1 MVARP
6 AEIAAMASN
15 GLELSMARP
24 KALLIAPPGVFR
36 TQLSEQLAG
45 EEGSE
50 IVLADDGAQARKLAV
65 ESLFSFAIL
74 DDCLSGEDAT
84 VLARALEEDGFS
96 APMLLLSAPEQ
107 ADIAD
112 GLVRLAKPFRFTAL
126 MQALGRLL
134 AHPAGD
140 APFRIGPYDFH
151 PSAKLLVDG
160 SRKVRLTEKETDIL
174 RYLKNAHGIVPRQT
188 LLGEVWGYGPQ
199 VATHTL
205 ETHIYRLRKKIEK
218 DPGEAKILLTEDGG
232 YRLAV

>member
-1 MVARP
+1 
-6 AEIAAMASN
+6 
-15 GLELSMARP
+15 MARP

-36 TQLSEQLAG
+36 TQLAQQLAG

-50 IVLADDGAQARKLAV
+50 IVLADGATQARALAA
-65 ESLFSFAIL
+65 ESLFSFAII
-74 DDCLSGEDAT
+74 DDALADADA
-84 VLARALEEDGFS
+84 LAHLLEEDGFS
-96 APMLLLSAPEQ
+96 APMLLLVAPER
-107 ADIAD
+107 ADASD
-112 GLVRLAKPFRFTAL
+112 GLARLAKPFRFTAL

-160 SRKVRLTEKETDIL
+160 ERKVRLTEKETDIL
-174 RYLKNAHGIVPRQT
+174 RYLKNAHGIVARQT

-218 DPGEAKILLTEDGG
+218 APGDAKILLTEEGG
-232 YRLAV
+232 YRLSA

>member
-1 MVARP
+1 
-6 AEIAAMASN
+6 
-15 GLELSMARP
+15 MARP

-36 TQLSEQLAG
+36 TQLAEQLAG

-50 IVLADDGAQARKLAV
+50 IVLSDTGADARRLAG
-65 ESLFSFAIL
+65 ESLFSFAIV
-74 DDCLSGEDAT
+74 DDALPDEDGT
-84 VLARALEEDGFS
+84 HLARALEEDGFS
-96 APMLLLSAPEQ
+96 APMLILTTPEKSE
-107 ADIAD
+107 ATD
-112 GLVRLAKPFRFTAL
+112 GLMRLAKPFRFAAL

-134 AHPAGD
+134 AHPSGD

-160 SRKVRLTEKETDIL
+160 ARKVRLTEKETDIL

-218 DPGEAKILLTEDGG
+218 DPGDARILVTEEGG
-232 YRLAV
+232 YRLLA

>member
-1 MVARP
+1 
-6 AEIAAMASN
+6 
-15 GLELSMARP
+15 MARP

-36 TQLSEQLAG
+36 TQLAEQLAG

-50 IVLADDGAQARKLAV
+50 IALAADGAQARSLAA
-65 ESLFSFAIL
+65 ETLFSFAIL
-74 DDCLSGEDAT
+74 DDALADEDAT
-84 VLARALEEDGFS
+84 QLARTLEEDGFS
-96 APMLLLSAPEQ
+96 APILILTAPET
-107 ADIAD
+107 AEAAD
-112 GLVRLAKPFRFTAL
+112 GLARLAKPFRFTAL

-160 SRKVRLTEKETDIL
+160 ERKVRLTEKETDIL

-218 DPGEAKILLTEDGG
+218 DPGDARILLTEEGG
-232 YRLAV
+232 YRLLA